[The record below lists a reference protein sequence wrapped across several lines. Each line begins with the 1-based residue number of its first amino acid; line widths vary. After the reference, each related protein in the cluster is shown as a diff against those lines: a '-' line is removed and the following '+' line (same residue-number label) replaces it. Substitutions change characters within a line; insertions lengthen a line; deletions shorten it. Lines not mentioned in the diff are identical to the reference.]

1 MRLSVVVTMGALA
14 LPLPAAA
21 FAQSADF
28 SGKWLCNGLV
38 LSGRAAFSFG
48 QICDITQTGA
58 QIAGLC
64 KGPNGG
70 GSLVGVVNGG
80 AVDFTLQ
87 LTNTQNPKLSGVLT
101 FHGKISPE
109 GVYRGTALDS
119 NLPGVTGQGAMM
131 KL

>member
-1 MRLSVVVTMGALA
+1 M
-14 LPLPAAA
+14 
-21 FAQSADF
+21 
-28 SGKWLCNGLV
+28 
-38 LSGRAAFSFG
+38 SGRGAFSFG

-80 AVDFTLQ
+80 AVDLTIQ
-87 LTNTQNPKLSGVLT
+87 LNNTQNPRLSGVVT
-101 FHGKISPE
+101 FHGRLSLD
-109 GVYRGTALDS
+109 GVYRGTALDT

-131 KL
+131 RL